1 MLRFFFVLCAISLSV
16 GVAHAQ
22 DNETLADIR
31 QELTVL
37 SVEMQKLTR
46 ELSTTGTMGTA
57 TVSGSVLE
65 RVDAIENELRRLTAR
80 TEELSLRVE
89 AVAQDGTRRVAD
101 LEFRLVELEGGDVS
115 TLGQTSTLGG
125 DLPEGQVAVVSS
137 MASPSSE
144 PTAELAVGEA
154 ADFAAAS
161 PTAELAVGEAADFA
175 AARKALEAGE
185 FADAAAR
192 LKSFNETYPGS
203 PVATKAALAYGA
215 ALEGQGDMTGA
226 SRAYLDAFRR
236 EPTGEDAPEAL
247 YRLGNGLGRLGQTA
261 EACKT
266 LAEVSVR
273 FPGGEPAS
281 KAEAERSRLGCS

>member
-1 MLRFFFVLCAISLSV
+1 MRRFFFVLCAISLSV

-125 DLPEGQVAVVSS
+125 DLPEGQVAVASPI
-137 MASPSSE
+137 ASPSSE
-144 PTAELAVGEA
+144 PDSG
-154 ADFAAAS
+154 
-161 PTAELAVGEAADFA
+161 
-175 AARKALEAGE
+175 
-185 FADAAAR
+185 
-192 LKSFNETYPGS
+192 
-203 PVATKAALAYGA
+203 
-215 ALEGQGDMTGA
+215 TGC
-226 SRAYLDAFRR
+226 
-236 EPTGEDAPEAL
+236 G
-247 YRLGNGLGRLGQTA
+247 
-261 EACKT
+261 
-266 LAEVSVR
+266 
-273 FPGGEPAS
+273 
-281 KAEAERSRLGCS
+281 RSRRFCGGAKSA

>member
-1 MLRFFFVLCAISLSV
+1 MRLFFMGFFAVVLSV
-16 GVAHAQ
+16 GAAHAQ
-22 DNETLADIR
+22 DSETLADIR

-37 SVEMQKLTR
+37 HVEMQKLTR
-46 ELSTTGTMGTA
+46 ELSTTGTIGGA
-57 TVSGSVLE
+57 NVSGSVLE
-65 RVDAIENELRRLTAR
+65 RVDAIETELRRLTAR

-89 AVAQDGTRRVAD
+89 AVAQDGARRVTD

-125 DLPEGQVAVVSS
+125 DLPEGQGAVAS
-137 MASPSSE
+137 
-144 PTAELAVGEA
+144 AVAAPGGE
-154 ADFAAAS
+154 

-175 AARKALEAGE
+175 AARKALEAGD

-192 LKSFNETYPGS
+192 LKTFNEIYPGS
-203 PVATKAALAYGA
+203 PVAAKVALAYGA

-236 EPTGEDAPEAL
+236 EPAGEDAPEAL

-266 LAEVSVR
+266 LAEVSLR
-273 FPGGEPAS
+273 FPGGDPAS

>member
-1 MLRFFFVLCAISLSV
+1 M
-16 GVAHAQ
+16 
-22 DNETLADIR
+22 
-31 QELTVL
+31 
-37 SVEMQKLTR
+37 
-46 ELSTTGTMGTA
+46 
-57 TVSGSVLE
+57 
-65 RVDAIENELRRLTAR
+65 
-80 TEELSLRVE
+80 
-89 AVAQDGTRRVAD
+89 
-101 LEFRLVELEGGDVS
+101 ELEGGDVS

-125 DLPEGQVAVVSS
+125 DLPEGQVAVASPV
-137 MASPSSE
+137 ASPSR
-144 PTAELAVGEA
+144 EL
-154 ADFAAAS
+154 
-161 PTAELAVGEAADFA
+161 TAELAVGEAADFA